1 MTSPITSSWPP
12 MYPATHTTTTTTSV
26 SYQTAHTGRP
36 PGPTPADEGGWG
48 VVGEESGWG
57 DLGNSSMVVMDEDGA
72 NFTSPSGNKS
82 SEWAQGAV
90 MRLGVEVEIF
100 PDWLVGVW
108 TGILVTLMVV
118 GVGGNVLVPV
128 VVVRTRDL
136 RSSTNFLLVN
146 LAAADLL
153 VLLVSLPTALVELH
167 SRPETWVLGEPMCE
181 YCSLLYVLSL
191 FPSE

>member
-1 MTSPITSSWPP
+1 MTSPMTSSWPP
-12 MYPATHTTTTTTSV
+12 MHPTTHTTTTTATTTSV

-36 PGPTPADEGGWG
+36 PGPVTPADEGGWG
-48 VVGEESGWG
+48 VVGEDGGWG
-57 DLGNSSMVVMDEDGA
+57 DLGNSSLVVMDEDGA
-72 NFTSPSGNKS
+72 NFTGPNGNKT
-82 SEWAQGAV
+82 SEWAPGAV
-90 MRLGVEVEIF
+90 MRMGGVEVEIF

-108 TGILVTLMVV
+108 TGVLVTLMVV

-128 VVVRTRDL
+128 VVIRTRDL

-153 VLLVSLPTALVELH
+153 VLLVSLPTALIELH

-181 YCSLLYVLSL
+181 YIEPMIFSI
-191 FPSE
+191 